1 MTTMT
6 LSTQLVNGILPSTL
20 EDTIEINQSE
30 KIFDTLSLM
39 ESHNMFF
46 NEYLSKTGKT
56 IIVCWLIFL

>member
-1 MTTMT
+1 MT

-30 KIFDTLSLM
+30 KLFDTLSLM

>member
-1 MTTMT
+1 MT